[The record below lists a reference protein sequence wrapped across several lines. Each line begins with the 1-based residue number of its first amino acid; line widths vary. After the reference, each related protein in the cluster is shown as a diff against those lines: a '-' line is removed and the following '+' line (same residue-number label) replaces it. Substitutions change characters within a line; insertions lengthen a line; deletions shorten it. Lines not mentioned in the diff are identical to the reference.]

1 MKSSEWNPYLIGLG
15 APQKKCWKSHLL
27 APPPLSKGHLQAKRR
42 GLRMIS
48 DIQPPDL

>member
-15 APQKKCWKSHLL
+15 APQKKCRSLTFSH
-27 APPPLSKGHLQAKRR
+27 PPPLSKGHLQAKRR